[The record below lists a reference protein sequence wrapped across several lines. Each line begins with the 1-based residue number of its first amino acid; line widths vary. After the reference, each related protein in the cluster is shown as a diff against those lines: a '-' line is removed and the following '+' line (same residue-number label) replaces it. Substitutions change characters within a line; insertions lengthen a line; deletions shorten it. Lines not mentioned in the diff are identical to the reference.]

1 MLEEDYCSYEVAKLL
16 EEKGFDEP
24 CIRHWDCDDHS
35 LYGYNDIPISN
46 SELQANEYNGFSAP
60 SQSMA
65 MKWLREVHQLYI
77 SVDVCPI
84 YGKVKDEKGRN
95 TCGLLY
101 WHYIASGEW
110 VNEKY
115 NPNQKAFVVSAKT
128 YEEAVGAALKY
139 SLENLI

>member
-1 MLEEDYCSYEVAKLL
+1 MIMLEEDYCSFEVAKLL
-16 EEKGFDEP
+16 KEKGFDEH

-65 MKWLREVHQLYI
+65 MKWLREVHKLTFII
-77 SVDVCPI
+77 SPQWAEGDMRNPCRWYWEIRGLDDINIDV
-84 YGKVKDEKGRN
+84 
-95 TCGLLY
+95 
-101 WHYIASGEW
+101 
-110 VNEKY
+110 Y
-115 NPNQKAFVVSAKT
+115 NNPLCNT
-128 YEEAVGAALKY
+128 YEEAVEAALKY